1 MKSLIGWLALACLVV
16 ACGAGEGPKL
26 GAFPAISKQETD
38 APFDLTAPSS
48 RSPASFYFMI
58 DNAGVA
64 TVDGAHVTIKGP
76 GTATVTA
83 GQNAIGGYGPTRTT
97 TTLTVTAVACAAGS
111 TRVNGTCV
119 PLAACTAPATRVG
132 NDCVAPAGTATQA
145 TAGNLIFAGV
155 SFPESFGNASAYCSS
170 TVIDGVAGWRLP
182 TQAELTAL
190 IQAGAIAGHNWSLG
204 NTWSSTMG
212 SSGTASSH
220 VAVNL
225 ATGEVAERADTLGAY
240 VSCVRP
246 GN

>member
-1 MKSLIGWLALACLVV
+1 MKSLFGWLALACLVV

-38 APFDLTAPSS
+38 APFDLVAPSS

-58 DNAGVA
+58 DNAAVA

-111 TRVNGTCV
+111 TRVNGTCT

-132 NDCVAPAGTATQA
+132 NDCVAPATTATQA
-145 TAGNLIFAGV
+145 TTGNLIYAGV
-155 SFPESFGNASAYCSS
+155 TLTDNFEHASAYCTT
-170 TVIDGVAGWRLP
+170 TVIDGVANWRLP

-190 IQAGAIAGHNWSLG
+190 VQSGAIAGHNWVLG
-204 NTWSSTMG
+204 NTWTSTMG
-212 SSGTASSH
+212 SSGAASSH

-225 ATGEVAERADTLGAY
+225 ATGEVAERADGIGAY
-240 VSCVRP
+240 VSCVH
-246 GN
+246 

>member
-26 GAFPAISKQETD
+26 GAFAAISKQETD
-38 APFDLTAPSS
+38 APFDLVAPSS

-58 DNAGVA
+58 DNAAVA

-83 GQNAIGGYGPTRTT
+83 GQNAIGGYGPTHTT
-97 TTLTVTAVACAAGS
+97 TTLTVTAVACATGS
-111 TRVNGTCV
+111 TRVNGSCT

-132 NDCVAPAGTATQA
+132 NDCVAPATTATQA
-145 TAGNLIFAGV
+145 TNGNLIFAGV
-155 SFPESFGNASAYCSS
+155 SFSDTFDHAGAYCGG
-170 TVIDGVAGWRLP
+170 TVIDGVANWRLP

-190 IQAGAIAGHNWSLG
+190 VQSGAIAGHNWVLD
-204 NTWSSTMG
+204 NTWTSTMG
-212 SSGTASSH
+212 SSGAAASH

-225 ATGEVAERADTLGAY
+225 ATGEVAGRADSLGAY
-240 VSCVRP
+240 VSCVH
-246 GN
+246 